1 MPKKDDNMAR
11 VVDVIGDYKIIRT
24 SKDYIVIN
32 TKGEHRHHSHVKK
45 ESTARLLIK
54 LVTRKTM
61 PRSDYLVEAARRITL
76 DDKYR
81 YELELKQNKDKQRY
95 INVNTGIRR

>member
-1 MPKKDDNMAR
+1 MAR

-24 SKDYIVIN
+24 PNDYIVIN
-32 TKGEHRHHSHVKK
+32 TKGEYRHHSHVKK
-45 ESTARLLIK
+45 ESTARLLVK

-76 DDKYR
+76 DESYR
-81 YELELKQNKDKQRY
+81 HELELKQKKDRQRY
-95 INVNTGIRR
+95 VNVNRGASR